1 MHGAAV
7 HAQRRESRRLR
18 RARRDGS
25 MNPTARGDTMHTR
38 ATVALAL
45 ACLVGAVPAA
55 AEEPFDTRGS
65 NLIAVLRESA
75 GTNQQAETLQPYG
88 TLRAQ
93 LPDGSEVE
101 LETSWFRYVGDMH
114 IRLVFD
120 SSTQLQSASPDDLDR
135 LRLEPE
141 QALQLAVANLRRT
154 YGEPTVRQW
163 SGGLLQVLGRADD
176 LNSSY
181 FLDRAFWHTQERLH
195 PRGVVVAVPQRG
207 GLLFA
212 PAEDQDAVAALRFS
226 AAALYAGAS
235 RTRVSS
241 ALYLFKDGHW
251 SVFQP
256 PVAR

>member
-1 MHGAAV
+1 MTK
-7 HAQRRESRRLR
+7 RLWW
-18 RARRDGS
+18 
-25 MNPTARGDTMHTR
+25 
-38 ATVALAL
+38 AL
-45 ACLVGAVPAA
+45 CLVGASTVARAQALPPEPA
-55 AEEPFDTRGS
+55 FDTRAT

-75 GTNQQAETLQPYG
+75 GANQELETLQPYG
-88 TLRAQ
+88 TLYAR

-120 SSTQLQSASPDDLDR
+120 SRTQLQSASPDDLDR
-135 LRLEPE
+135 LSLDPE
-141 QALQLAVANLRRT
+141 QAVRLAVGNLRRT
-154 YGEPTVRQW
+154 YGEPQARPWT
-163 SGGLLQVLGRADD
+163 GGLMQVSGRADD

-181 FLDRAFWHTQERLH
+181 FLDRDFWSAQEARHRSGL
-195 PRGVVVAVPQRG
+195 VVAVPQRG

-212 PAEDQDAVAALRFS
+212 PADDPDAVTALRFS
-226 AAALYAGAS
+226 APALYAAS

-256 PVAR
+256 PLSAERSTQ

>member
-55 AEEPFDTRGS
+55 AEERFDTRGS

-135 LRLEPE
+135 LRLEPS
-141 QALQLAVANLRRT
+141 RRCSWPSPT
-154 YGEPTVRQW
+154 CAAPTEPTVRQW